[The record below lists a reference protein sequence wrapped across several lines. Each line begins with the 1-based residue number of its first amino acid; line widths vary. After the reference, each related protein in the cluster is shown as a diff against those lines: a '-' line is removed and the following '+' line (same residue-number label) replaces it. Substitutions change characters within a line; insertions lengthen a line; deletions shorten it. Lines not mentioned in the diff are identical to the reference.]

1 MQHVRQSDT
10 GLSSRG
16 DDLSQLSET
25 RHPTVMSP
33 ALVAKHWTV
42 AHTRPRAEKRLADH
56 CERLNIAYRLPLRR
70 SVRRYA
76 GQTVVFKCP
85 MFPGYV
91 FLESE
96 VNEAQ
101 PLFATGHLARLLS
114 VQTFQALELEQQLN
128 SIETALS
135 QDLDLEFC
143 PEIRSGIQVRI
154 RYGVLRGT
162 LAWVQERRGQTE
174 VILRIDF
181 IGQAAV
187 LRLEADALE
196 PV

>member
-16 DDLSQLSET
+16 GDLSQLSET
-25 RHPTVMSP
+25 RHSTVMSP

>member
-1 MQHVRQSDT
+1 MHNVLQLRG
-10 GLSSRG
+10 GLSSREG
-16 DDLSQLSET
+16 EMYKLSET
-25 RHPTVMSP
+25 GHPTVVSSV
-33 ALVAKHWTV
+33 AVAKHWTV

-56 CERLNIAYRLPLRR
+56 CDRLNIVYRLPLRR
-70 SVRRYA
+70 SVRRYD
-76 GQTVVFKCP
+76 GRTVVFKCP

-128 SIETALS
+128 SIETALRH
-135 QDLDLEFC
+135 DVDLEFC

>member
-1 MQHVRQSDT
+1 MRNLFESDI
-10 GLSSRG
+10 GLSSREG
-16 DDLSQLSET
+16 DICKLSET
-25 RHPTVMSP
+25 SHPTVVSP

-42 AHTRPRAEKRLADH
+42 AHTRPRSEKRLADH

-70 SVRRYA
+70 SVRRYPSK
-76 GQTVVFKCP
+76 TIVFKCP

-96 VNEAQ
+96 VREAQ
-101 PLFATGHLARLLS
+101 LLFATGHLARLLP

-135 QDLDLEFC
+135 QDLDLVLC
-143 PEIRSGIQVRI
+143 PEIRSGIEVRI

-162 LAWVQERRGQTE
+162 MAWVQERRGQTE

-187 LRLEADALE
+187 LRLEVDALE

>member
-1 MQHVRQSDT
+1 MLTTLQSCS
-10 GLSSRG
+10 GLSSPE
-16 DDLSQLSET
+16 SESYKLSEIS
-25 RHPTVMSP
+25 HPTVVRPDVM
-33 ALVAKHWTV
+33 AKHWTV

-56 CERLNIAYRLPLRR
+56 CARLNIAYRLPLRR

-76 GQTVVFKCP
+76 GHTVVFKCP
-85 MFPGYV
+85 IFPGYV

-101 PLFATGHLARLLS
+101 PLFATGHVARFLS

-128 SIETALS
+128 SIEAALRHN
-135 QDLDLEFC
+135 LDLEFC

-154 RYGVLRGT
+154 RYGVLRGS

-174 VILRIDF
+174 VILRINF